1 MLLRLQEIKLIFFTH
16 LSRYLSSVF
25 LLVSLI
31 PSTGY
36 TYSSLSIWEVL
47 NQQFSL
53 NHETSRPEVQAQIHW
68 LLQHPN
74 YVRQFTKSEP
84 YLYHIMTE
92 IQKRHLPGELALI
105 PMVESAYN
113 PFAYSGAGAAGLWQL
128 MPGTGLDLGLK
139 QDWWYDGRRSIP
151 SSTHAALNYL
161 EYLHHYFNNNWILA
175 FAAYDAGEGAIARLV
190 KENHHQN
197 FWALPV
203 PKETRAY
210 VPRILALAEIIQN
223 AQHYHIQLPDIAPIP
238 YFKEVSIGSQIDL
251 NHAAQLAE
259 IPYQDLLKLN
269 PGYNRW
275 ATAPNQPY
283 KLLIPAQNVALF
295 GRNLA
300 TVPANKRVSWTRH
313 KVNKDDTLSGIA
325 ARYNTTVNMLKELNQ
340 LKTNTIPAGQ
350 YLLIPNHRYATSS
363 SHQPVH
369 FTKPAF
375 YKSIYITDKKDS
387 FGVIAKKFHVSEE
400 QIKAWNDLSDP
411 KELRA
416 GQSLIIWRSYQDTS
430 YVVKSGD
437 SLHKIASA
445 HQTTL
450 KQLLFLNQNLRVSQL
465 RAGQVIRVH

>member
-1 MLLRLQEIKLIFFTH
+1 MFFKH
-16 LSRYLSSVF
+16 LSRYVPCIF
-25 LLVSLI
+25 LLFNLV
-31 PSTGY
+31 PSTGFAY
-36 TYSSLSIWEVL
+36 TSLSIWDVL
-47 NQQFSL
+47 NRQFSL
-53 NHETSRPEVQAQIHW
+53 NHETSRPEVQAQIRW
-68 LLQHPN
+68 LMQHPN
-74 YVRQFTKSEP
+74 YLRQLTKSEP
-84 YLYHIMTE
+84 YMYHIMTE

-175 FAAYDAGEGAIARLV
+175 FAAYDAGEGTMTRIIKV
-190 KENHHQN
+190 NHHQN

-210 VPRILALAEIIQN
+210 VPRILALAEIIQH
-223 AQHYHIQLPDIAPIP
+223 AQRYHIQLPAIAPVP
-238 YFKEVSIGSQIDL
+238 YFKEVTIGSQIDL
-251 NHAAQLAE
+251 NHAAQLAG

-283 KLLIPAQNVALF
+283 KLLIPAQSVALF

-300 TVPANKRVSWTRH
+300 TVPENKRVSWTRH
-313 KVNKDDTLSGIA
+313 RVNKDDTLNGIA
-325 ARYNTTVNMLKELNQ
+325 ARYNTTVNMIKELNQ
-340 LKTNTIPAGQ
+340 LKSNTMPVGQ

-363 SHQPVH
+363 LKQPVH
-369 FTKPAF
+369 FTKPTF
-375 YKSIYITDKKDS
+375 YKIIYIVDKQDS
-387 FGVIAKKFHVSEE
+387 FAGVAQKFHLSVE
-400 QIKAWNDLSDP
+400 QIKAWNDLIDQTD
-411 KELRA
+411 LRA
-416 GQSLIIWRSYQDTS
+416 GQSLVLWRSAQDAT

-437 SLHKIASA
+437 SLHRIANA

-450 KQLLFLNQNLRVSQL
+450 KKLLYLNPTLRVSQL
-465 RAGQVIRVH
+465 RAGQVIKLS